1 MSALYDIEKR
11 EQFEKKIRQVDQM
24 IRWNI
29 KIKKHSYDEL
39 VIHNEEENSRHSMI
53 NLELNYHDTIKS
65 TPNDSSVQI
74 SSSTVDML
82 LLP

>member
-11 EQFEKKIRQVDQM
+11 EQFEEKIRQIDQM
-24 IRWNI
+24 ITWNI

-53 NLELNYHDTIKS
+53 NLELNYYDTIKS
-65 TPNDSSVQI
+65 TPNDSSEQI